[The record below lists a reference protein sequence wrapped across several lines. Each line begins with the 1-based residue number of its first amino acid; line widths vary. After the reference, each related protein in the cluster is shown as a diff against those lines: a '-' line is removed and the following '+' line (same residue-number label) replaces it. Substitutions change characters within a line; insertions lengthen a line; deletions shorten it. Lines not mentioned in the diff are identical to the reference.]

1 MFWNRKENRHS
12 GKELQRKKRN
22 RKYSSIKKVEKT
34 DGKNNKQIWNKH
46 CEESKSGIR
55 IVICNTETD
64 SKRETHNNRI
74 KCKRREKEKQTEK
87 EGRGKESWL
96 KMIYLDLDPA
106 V

>member
-1 MFWNRKENRHS
+1 MFCNRKENRQS

-22 RKYSSIKKVEKT
+22 RKYSSIKKLKRQMDKITSKYKT
-34 DGKNNKQIWNKH
+34 T
-46 CEESKSGIR
+46 
-55 IVICNTETD
+55 IVKKAKAE
-64 SKRETHNNRI
+64 
-74 KCKRREKEKQTEK
+74 CKRREKEKQTEK